1 MYYISNS
8 IYEEYYCEENFFMPS
23 AVEII
28 LMPTLMILLG
38 YFLKKTNVLKQ
49 SDLITL
55 TDIVIYVCLPCMI
68 FINLYNA
75 DISHDMLMLPVLGLI
90 LNIVLAL
97 IAFCYCK
104 ARGYSTKTTW
114 TIILAASMMNTG
126 FIGYPVSLGVFGNS
140 GLLNAIFFDLSTTIL
155 FISYG
160 IILVK
165 RFGGNRKEVFM
176 NAVKFIPV
184 WAVIFALIFNI
195 FNIPLIPIAEN
206 ILTYFGDATIAL
218 IMLALG
224 LSLDFR
230 GIGKNISDSL
240 VVSVLKLVVSPVII
254 YLLLGLANIGGM
266 AFNVAI
272 LEAGMSTA
280 MNALV
285 LSIMYDLDSDLM
297 ASLIFTNIILSLFTL
312 TGIIS
317 ILT

>member
-1 MYYISNS
+1 
-8 IYEEYYCEENFFMPS
+8 MPS

-49 SDLITL
+49 SDRVTL

-68 FINLYNA
+68 FMNLYKA

-90 LNIVLAL
+90 LSIILAVM
-97 IAFCYCK
+97 AFIYCRI
-104 ARGYSTKTTW
+104 RGYSEKTTW
-114 TIILAASMMNTG
+114 TIILAVSMMNTG
-126 FIGYPVSLGVFGNS
+126 FIGFPVSLGVFGND

-160 IILVK
+160 MILVK
-165 RFGGNRKEVFM
+165 RFGGNRRQVLM

-184 WAVIFALIFNI
+184 WAVIIALIFNI
-195 FNIPLIPIAEN
+195 FNIELIYVVEN

-240 VVSVLKLVVSPVII
+240 IVSVIKLVISPIII
-254 YLLLGLANIGGM
+254 YILLRLVNIGGM
-266 AFNVAI
+266 AFNI
-272 LEAGMSTA
+272 GLLEAGMSTA

-297 ASLIFTNIILSLFTL
+297 ASLIFTNIVLSLFTL

-317 ILT
+317 LLT